1 MVTPNNTF
9 LLPAELA
16 ASKPGETPAFKH
28 RSYGQAYGCAP
39 AILLA
44 ELQRELT
51 GSAVVIVPTVAE
63 AESLESQLAFFSAQ
77 QSNNCLLVDSETLPY
92 DSFSPHQDLVSRR
105 LSVLASLLNERNSF
119 CIVAAPTLFY
129 RLPPRAYIR
138 NFSLQ
143 LTTGEDKGLSELQ
156 SQLTTNGYERVSQ
169 VSQHGEFAVR
179 GSLIDLYPMGSER
192 PVRID
197 FFDDEIESIRFFDP
211 DTQVSS
217 ETIDRLDMLP
227 ARDFP
232 TDQEAI
238 REFRTRFRERFEG
251 NPGNSLIYTE
261 VSESRFPGGIENYLP
276 LFFEHTRSLW
286 DYLPEDCTVIS
297 MGDLQSELD
306 ATWQQICERY
316 EQCRHDTERPALS
329 PDELFCSASEHS
341 KQISSRPHI
350 ELRRHALPGETAQV
364 VNLAA
369 AKAPPLMINTH
380 ANMPAGD
387 LMAFLADTQG
397 RVLLA
402 AESAGRREMLTD
414 MLRDNGISVTA
425 VNDWMEFCN
434 SGQQLCIVVAPL
446 DNGIRLEA
454 ANITIIAEHELF
466 GARPTRRRKRKVRD
480 PETILNDLT
489 DLHEG
494 SPVVHIDY
502 GVGRYQGLS
511 HLEIN
516 DVAGDFLTLE
526 YAGGDRL
533 HVPVGSLQLISRY
546 TGTTPENAP
555 LHKLG
560 SDQWARARSKA
571 AEQIR
576 DVAAEMLDLYATRAA
591 RTGRSFRVAPADYE
605 SFCAGFPFELT
616 EDQASA
622 IDATL
627 EDLRSS
633 QSMDRLVCGDVGFG
647 KTEVAMRAAF
657 TTALAGA
664 QVAIL
669 APTTLLAQQ
678 HYQTFTDRFADWP
691 VNIEV
696 LSRFR
701 SAREIKTVIA
711 GLANSQVD
719 IVIGTHKLL
728 SEDIKF
734 DNLGLVIVDEEH
746 RFGVRQKERLKTM
759 RAEVDILTLTATPI
773 PRTLNLALGELR
785 ELSLITTPPESR
797 LSIKT
802 FVTEWEDALIR
813 EACQRELKR
822 GGQVFFVHNRV
833 KDIET
838 QARRIQEIM
847 PAASLQVAH
856 GQMNEQELEQ
866 IMLDFSHRRFH
877 ILVCTAIIE
886 SGIDIPSANTIIINR
901 ADRFGLAQLH
911 QLRGRVGRSHH
922 KAFAYLLAPPDRL
935 ITADARKR
943 LDAIEAMEDLGAGFV
958 LATHDLE
965 IRGAGELLG
974 EQQTGQIQQIGF
986 SLYTELLG
994 RAVDSIRRGETPDL
1008 ETTRSSGPE
1017 VNLHLPAL
1025 LPEDYLPD
1033 VQMRLVHYKRIS
1045 SVIDEDALRQLQ
1057 VELIDRFGLLPDP
1070 TRNLFRQTR
1079 LRLRAAVL
1087 GIRKIEGWPSGATIE
1102 FEAMPAVDPARIIE
1116 LIQNEP
1122 ERYAFD
1128 SKQRLRLTADL
1139 EDIEARFEALEA
1151 LISNLGISTDDAVAV
1166 SV

>member
-1 MVTPNNTF
+1 MVKPTY
-9 LLPAELA
+9 LLPDELLNT
-16 ASKPGETPAFKH
+16 SPGAPL
-28 RSYGQAYGCAP
+28 SWGQASGCAP
-39 AILLA
+39 ALLLA
-44 ELQRELT
+44 ELQEHSK
-51 GSAVVIVPTVAE
+51 GSALVIVPTVAE
-63 AESLESQLAFFSAQ
+63 AEALEVQLAFFSG
-77 QSNNCLLVDSETLPY
+77 QSRENILLVDSETLPY

-105 LSVLASLLNERNSF
+105 LSVLASLLNKQDSF
-119 CIVAAPTLFY
+119 CIIAAPTLFY
-129 RLPPRAYIR
+129 RLPPRSYIR

-143 LTTGEDKGLSELQ
+143 LTTGQDLGLSELHT
-156 SQLTTNGYERVSQ
+156 QLTVNGYERVSQ

-197 FFDDEIESIRFFDP
+197 FFDNEIDSIRYFDP
-211 DTQVSS
+211 DSQVSS
-217 ETIDRLDMLP
+217 EHAERLNMLP

-232 TDQEAI
+232 TDQTAI

-251 NPGNSLIYTE
+251 NPGNSPIYTE
-261 VSESRFPGGIENYLP
+261 VSDARFPGGIENYLP
-276 LFFEHTRSLW
+276 LFFEHTRTIW

-297 MGDLQSELD
+297 MGNLQSELESS
-306 ATWQQICERY
+306 WQQILDRY
-316 EQCRHDTERPALS
+316 EQCRHDTERPALR
-329 PDELFCSASEHS
+329 PDELFCSITEHAE
-341 KQISSRPHI
+341 QIAARHHI
-350 ELRRHALPGETAQV
+350 ELHRHTMPESSGSVA
-364 VNLAA
+364 NLAA
-369 AKAPPLMINTH
+369 IKAPPVMINTH
-380 ANMPAGD
+380 ASLPAGE
-387 LMAFLADTQG
+387 LTGFLAKATG

-414 MLRDNGISVTA
+414 MLRDNGISA
-425 VNDWMEFCN
+425 APVNNWMDFCN
-434 SGQQLCIVVAPL
+434 STQPLSIVVAPL
-446 DNGIRLEA
+446 DNGIMLQKHDVC
-454 ANITIIAEHELF
+454 IIAEHELF

-502 GVGRYQGLS
+502 GVGRYLGLS
-511 HLEIN
+511 HLDI
-516 DVAGDFLTLE
+516 DGVTGDFLTLE

-546 TGTTPENAP
+546 TGATPENAP

-571 AEQIR
+571 AAQIR
-576 DVAAEMLDLYATRAA
+576 DVAAVLLDLYATREA
-591 RTGRSFRVAPADYE
+591 RVGRSFHVTPADYE
-605 SFCAGFPFELT
+605 AFCAEFPFELT

-627 EDLRSS
+627 EDLHSH
-633 QSMDRLVCGDVGFG
+633 QPMDRLVCGDVGFG
-647 KTEVAMRAAF
+647 KTEVALRAAF

-701 SAREIKTVIA
+701 SPREVKGVVA
-711 GLANSQVD
+711 GLANSSVD

-728 SEDIKF
+728 QEDIRF

-746 RFGVRQKERLKTM
+746 RFGVRQKERLKSM

-802 FVTEWEDALIR
+802 FVTEWSDALIR

-822 GGQVFFVHNRV
+822 GGQVFFVHNRIA
-833 KDIET
+833 DIET
-838 QARRIQEIM
+838 QARRIREIM
-847 PAASLQVAH
+847 PDANLQVAH

-877 ILVCTAIIE
+877 ILLCTAIIE

-994 RAVDSIRRGETPDL
+994 RAVAAIRCGETPDL

-1017 VNLHLPAL
+1017 VNLHIPAL

-1045 SVIDEDALRQLQ
+1045 SVTDEKSLRQLQ
-1057 VELIDRFGLLPDP
+1057 VELIDRFGLLPDA

-1087 GIRKIEGWPSGATIE
+1087 GIRKIDGWPSGATIE
-1102 FEAMPAVDPARIIE
+1102 FEAMPSIDPATIIK
-1116 LIQNEP
+1116 LVQFEP
-1122 ERYAFD
+1122 DRYAFD
-1128 SKQRLRLTADL
+1128 SRQRLRLTAEL
-1139 EDIEARFEALEA
+1139 EDIETRFVVIEA
-1151 LISNLGISTDDAVAV
+1151 LINLLAESTNDAVAL